1 MDLSTGWAKALH
13 PCHKPTKSGVMEG
26 DRIEAAVQRIEQA
39 LARIAAIA
47 DAGPSERE
55 AAAQP
60 ATPPVTAT
68 VSPNVLQ
75 LVTRH
80 EALRE
85 TVLDE
90 IARLDSLIGKLE
102 G

>member
-1 MDLSTGWAKALH
+1 
-13 PCHKPTKSGVMEG
+13 MEG

-39 LARIAAIA
+39 LARIAAVA
-47 DAGPSERE
+47 DAGPAQQPSGERAE
-55 AAAQP
+55 
-60 ATPPVTAT
+60 PPTM
-68 VSPNVLQ
+68 SPNVLQ

-85 TVLDE
+85 TVLEE
-90 IARLDSLIGKLE
+90 IARLDTLIGKLE

>member
-1 MDLSTGWAKALH
+1 
-13 PCHKPTKSGVMEG
+13 MEG

-39 LARIAAIA
+39 LARIATIA
-47 DAGPSERE
+47 DTGPLATPPAPLQQPEF
-55 AAAQP
+55 P
-60 ATPPVTAT
+60 ATP
-68 VSPNVLQ
+68 SPNVLQ

-85 TVLDE
+85 TVLEE
-90 IARLDSLIGKLE
+90 IARLDAIIGKIK

>member
-1 MDLSTGWAKALH
+1 
-13 PCHKPTKSGVMEG
+13 MEG
-26 DRIEAAVQRIEQA
+26 ERIEAAVQRIERA

-47 DAGPSERE
+47 DQGSSVADSGPGTG
-55 AAAQP
+55 P
-60 ATPPVTAT
+60 AL
-68 VSPNVLQ
+68 SPNVLQ
-75 LVTRH
+75 LVTSH

-90 IARLDSLIGKLE
+90 LGRLDRIIGKLE

>member
-1 MDLSTGWAKALH
+1 
-13 PCHKPTKSGVMEG
+13 MEG
-26 DRIEAAVQRIEQA
+26 ERIESAVQRIEQA

-47 DAGPSERE
+47 DGGVS
-55 AAAQP
+55 AAAGAQS
-60 ATPPVTAT
+60 T
-68 VSPNVLQ
+68 VPPNVLQ

-85 TVLDE
+85 TVLAE
-90 IARLDSLIGKLE
+90 LARLDAIIGKLE

>member
-1 MDLSTGWAKALH
+1 
-13 PCHKPTKSGVMEG
+13 MEG

-47 DAGPSERE
+47 ERP
-55 AAAQP
+55 AAPDGASP
-60 ATPPVTAT
+60 APAAPP
-68 VSPNVLQ
+68 PNVMQ
-75 LVTRH
+75 LVSRH

-90 IARLDSLIGKLE
+90 IGRIDALIRKLE

>member
-1 MDLSTGWAKALH
+1 LPWQDKDDKSFPMDG
-13 PCHKPTKSGVMEG
+13 E
-26 DRIEAAVQRIEQA
+26 RIEAAVQRIEQA

-47 DAGPSERE
+47 DRGPPVAE
-55 AAAQP
+55 Q
-60 ATPPVTAT
+60 ATPT
-68 VSPNVLQ
+68 VPPNVLQ

-85 TVLDE
+85 TVLGELERLDE
-90 IARLDSLIGKLE
+90 IIGKLE